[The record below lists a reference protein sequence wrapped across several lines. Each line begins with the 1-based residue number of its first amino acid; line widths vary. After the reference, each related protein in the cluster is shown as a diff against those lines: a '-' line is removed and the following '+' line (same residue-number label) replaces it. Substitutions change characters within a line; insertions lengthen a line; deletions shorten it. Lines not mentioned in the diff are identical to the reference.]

1 MRRSLILVCMA
12 VLLVIAGCTQ
22 QAEQGSGAGSEQSA
36 QASQPASAGESQE
49 ATPGEAAT
57 LVLATTTSTYNSG
70 LLDVLNAE
78 FQKKYNVMVEVH
90 AVGTGAALR
99 MGKDGEV
106 DVVLVHAR
114 TKEDKFLEEG
124 WGINRR
130 NVMYND
136 FVLVG
141 PASDP
146 AGVRGMSN
154 ITEAFRKIAEAE
166 AKFVSRGDN
175 SGTHTK
181 ELAIWELAGITPGG
195 DWYEETGQ
203 GMGKTLTI
211 ASEKQAYTLT
221 DRGTFLAYRGKLDLE
236 IMVEGPVK
244 GGDPV
249 LANPYAVIAVN
260 PKKYPDRNYE
270 LAMLYIGFLTS
281 PEGQKLIADYKKN
294 GEQLFYP
301 DALADREN
309 YNQYLP
315 VTVHGLYNE
324 EGEPYTGITLPPKG

>member
-1 MRRSLILVCMA
+1 MLSL
-12 VLLVIAGCTQ
+12 GCT
-22 QAEQGSGAGSEQSA
+22 AKGGGAA
-36 QASQPASAGESQE
+36 P
-49 ATPGEAAT
+49 EAAAKEAAQSPQAAEKNPEEMPK

-70 LLDVLNAE
+70 LLEVLNTE
-78 FQKKYNVMVEVH
+78 FQKKYGVLVEVH

-114 TKEDKFLEEG
+114 SKEDKFLEEG
-124 WGINRR
+124 YGINRR

-136 FVLVG
+136 FVIVG
-141 PASDP
+141 PKSDP
-146 AGVRGMSN
+146 AGIRGMKSAA
-154 ITEAFRKIAEAE
+154 EAFAKIAQAK
-166 AKFVSRGDN
+166 AKFLSRGDN

-181 ELAIWELAGITPGG
+181 ELSIWKLAGITPSGE
-195 DWYEETGQ
+195 WYEQTGQ

-211 ASEKQAYTLT
+211 ANEKQGYTLT
-221 DRGTFLAYRGKLDLE
+221 DRGTYLAYKGKLDLE
-236 IMVEGPVK
+236 ILVEGPVK
-244 GGDPV
+244 GGDPL

-260 PKKYPDRNYE
+260 PKKYPERNYE

-281 PEGQKLIADYKKN
+281 PEGQKLIAEFKKN

-301 DALADREN
+301 DALVDREN

-315 VTVHGLYNE
+315 VTIHGLYNE
-324 EGEPYTGITLPPKG
+324 QGEPYTGVTLPPKG

>member
-1 MRRSLILVCMA
+1 MRRVVVLVCMA
-12 VLLVIAGCTQ
+12 LLLVIAGCTQ
-22 QAEQGSGAGSEQSA
+22 QVEQGAGDGAAPAGAGAEAKA
-36 QASQPASAGESQE
+36 QTPEKES
-49 ATPGEAAT
+49 PV

-78 FQKKYNVMVEVH
+78 FQKKYGVMVEVH

-141 PASDP
+141 PADDP

-154 ITEAFRKIAEAE
+154 VTEAFRKIAEAK
-166 AKFVSRGDN
+166 ARFISRGDG

-181 ELAIWELAGITPGG
+181 ELAIWQLAGVTPGG
-195 DWYEETGQ
+195 EWYEETGQ
-203 GMGKTLTI
+203 GMGNTLRI

-221 DRGTFLAYRGKLDLE
+221 DRGTFLAYRGKLELE
-236 IMVEGPVK
+236 IMVEGPVR
-244 GGDPV
+244 GGDPL

-260 PKKYPDRNYE
+260 PKKYPERNYE

-281 PEGQKLIADYKKN
+281 PEGQRLIESYKKN

-301 DALADREN
+301 DALVDREN

-315 VTVHGLYNE
+315 VTIHGLYNE
-324 EGEPYTGITLPPKG
+324 EGEPYTGVTLPPKG

>member
-1 MRRSLILVCMA
+1 MKLKLFRFMALLLLMLSL
-12 VLLVIAGCTQ
+12 GCTTKASENVGAQ
-22 QAEQGSGAGSEQSA
+22 EGSTSN
-36 QASQPASAGESQE
+36 E
-49 ATPGEAAT
+49 AMPT

-70 LLDVLNAE
+70 LLEVLNTE
-78 FQKKYNVMVEVH
+78 FQKKYGVLVEVH

-99 MGKDGEV
+99 MARDGEV

-114 TKEDKFLEEG
+114 GKEDKFLEDG
-124 WGINRR
+124 YGINRR

-136 FVLVG
+136 FVIVG
-141 PASDP
+141 PKSDP
-146 AGVRGMSN
+146 AGIHGMKSAA
-154 ITEAFRKIAEAE
+154 EAFKKIAEAQ

-175 SGTHTK
+175 SGTHAK
-181 ELAIWELAGITPGG
+181 EQTIWKLAGITPSG
-195 DWYEETGQ
+195 DWYEQTGQ

-221 DRGTFLAYRGKLDLE
+221 DRGTFLAYKGKLDLE
-236 IMVEGPVK
+236 VLVEGPVK
-244 GGDPV
+244 GGDPT
-249 LANPYAVIAVN
+249 LSNPYAVIAVN

-281 PEGQKLIADYKKN
+281 PEGQKLIAEYRKN

-301 DALADREN
+301 DALAEREN

-315 VTVHGLYNE
+315 VTIHGLYDE
-324 EGEPYTGITLPPKG
+324 QGEPYTGVTLPPKG